1 MTFLVPIANFGT
13 MVPYGTRVPLV
24 HTRIWYG
31 IPLVP
36 VGIISRVLFF
46 VFGLRETGSVI
57 GPPLMAISN
66 FDMQ

>member
-1 MTFLVPIANFGT
+1 MANNQVTSEKGP
-13 MVPYGTRVPLV
+13 VDERCQIRV
-24 HTRIWYG
+24 YKFSG
-31 IPLVP
+31 F
-36 VGIISRVLFF
+36 SRASADETNKQGV

>member
-1 MTFLVPIANFGT
+1 
-13 MVPYGTRVPLV
+13 MVPLIFMVLEYHLVLEYGNKQ
-24 HTRIWYG
+24 G
-31 IPLVP
+31 A
-36 VGIISRVLFF
+36 